1 MDDEQGGRGSGDGR
15 DDEPGSAAPARGGIS
30 RRAFVAGG
38 VGALGGAALLGG
50 GFAGGRAEGR
60 REVEHADATG
70 QAYPFY
76 DQAHPPGVRTT
87 PQEHSVFVALDV
99 TSTSAGDLKVLLARW
114 SAAIAQLMAGDT
126 VSNPEP
132 SRPDAVAEETGEALD
147 LGPQSLTV
155 LVGLGPS
162 LFDHR
167 FGLAARRPA
176 ALADLPRFPSDL
188 LQPELCG
195 GDLCLQAC
203 ADDPQVAFHAI
214 RVLVR
219 MARGTAV
226 TRWTVIG
233 FNRASAGPG
242 QTTPR
247 NLMGFKDGTRNVST
261 DEQYDKFVWIGPGD
275 TDQPWMAGGTYLVSR
290 KIQMMI
296 ETWDTD
302 TIGDQQAVFGRT
314 KVEGA
319 PLSGTHET
327 DTPDFAATGAGG
339 ARLIDPTSHI
349 ALAAPEQNA
358 GLMIRRRPY
367 NYTDGLGEGGQLDAG
382 LHFVC
387 FQNDPQAFVTLQ
399 NRLGSSDRL
408 NEYIKHRGSAIFA
421 VPPTPRRGRFVGQE
435 LFEA

>member
-1 MDDEQGGRGSGDGR
+1 MSEDEDTKRH
-15 DDEPGSAAPARGGIS
+15 GIS

-38 VGALGGAALLGG
+38 AGVVGGAALLAG
-50 GFAGGRAEGR
+50 GFAAGRTDGREGA
-60 REVEHADATG
+60 EHAVATG
-70 QAYPFY
+70 RQYPYY
-76 DQAHPPGVRTT
+76 DEAHPPGVRTT

-99 TSTSAGDLKVLLARW
+99 TSTAPSDLKVLLARW
-114 SAAIAQLMAGDT
+114 SAAISQLMAGDT
-126 VSNPEP
+126 ISNPEP
-132 SRPDAVAEETGEALD
+132 GRPDAVAEETGEALD

-162 LFDHR
+162 LFDDR

-188 LQPELCG
+188 LQPGLTG

-219 MARGTAV
+219 LARGTAV
-226 TRWTVIG
+226 TKWTVIG

-242 QTTPR
+242 QATPR

-261 DEQYDKFVWIGPGD
+261 DAQYDEHVWVGPGE
-275 TDQPWMAGGTYLVSR
+275 TDQPWLVGGTYLVSR
-290 KIQMMI
+290 KIQMTI

-302 TIGDQQAVFGRT
+302 TIGDQQTVFGRT

-319 PLSGTHET
+319 PLSGSHEK
-327 DTPDFAATGAGG
+327 DTPDFAATGADGR
-339 ARLIDPTSHI
+339 RLIDPTSHV

-358 GLMIRRRPY
+358 GTMIRRRGY
-367 NYTDGLGEGGQLDAG
+367 NYTDGLNEAGQLDAG
-382 LHFVC
+382 LHFVS
-387 FQNDPQAFVTLQ
+387 FQKDPQAFVTLQ
-399 NRLGSSDRL
+399 NRLGSFDRL
-408 NEYIKHRGSAIFA
+408 NEYIKHRGSALFA